1 MDAETLKGFGLDDT
15 QVKSVMAEYG
25 KNINPLKQERDSIKE
40 QLEDVT
46 GKLTEAQK
54 QAEQGSD
61 LSEQLKT
68 LQADFDKSKSEAE
81 DNLKATKKSYEIQN
95 ALTAAG
101 AKNAKA
107 VTALLDVDK
116 VNFDDN
122 GGLIGL
128 KEQLEKVKNDNDF
141 LFAGNDDGAQ
151 NAPHIVAGGNPNPT
165 GITGKKAL
173 SDYSYSELSALKS
186 SNPTAYK
193 TLVGGQE

>member
-46 GKLTEAQK
+46 EKLTEAQK

-68 LQADFDKSKSEAE
+68 LQADFDKSKTEAE
-81 DNLKATKKSYEIQN
+81 DNLKAIKKSYEIQN

-128 KEQLEKVKNDNDF
+128 KEQLDKVKNDNDF
-141 LFAGNDDGAQ
+141 LFADGAQ
-151 NAPHIVAGGNPNPT
+151 NTPKIVTGGNPNP
-165 GITGKKAL
+165 GTGKDEPSLTQRIANRMGSK
-173 SDYSYSELSALKS
+173 
-186 SNPTAYK
+186 
-193 TLVGGQE
+193 

>member
-1 MDAETLKGFGLDDT
+1 MDAETLKGFGLDDV

-25 KNINPLKQERDSIKE
+25 KNINPLKQERDSIKD
-40 QLEDVT
+40 QLADVT

-68 LQADFDKSKSEAE
+68 LQADFDQSKTEAE
-81 DNLKATKKSYEIQN
+81 DNLRETKKSYEIQN

-128 KEQLEKVKNDNDF
+128 KEQLDKVKNDNDY
-141 LFAGNDDGAQ
+141 LFAGNDDGVR
-151 NAPHIVAGGNPNPT
+151 NTPRIVAGGNANP
-165 GITGKKAL
+165 GTGKDEPSLTQRIASRMVSK
-173 SDYSYSELSALKS
+173 
-186 SNPTAYK
+186 
-193 TLVGGQE
+193 